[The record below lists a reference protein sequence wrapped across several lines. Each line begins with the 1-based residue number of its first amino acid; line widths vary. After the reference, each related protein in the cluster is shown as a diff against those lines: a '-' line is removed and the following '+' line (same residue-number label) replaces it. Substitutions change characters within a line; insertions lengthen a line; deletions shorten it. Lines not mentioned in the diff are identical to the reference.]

1 MTTETATAWVC
12 PQCKGRGKFY
22 VYFHHDQE
30 TTSNAEFD
38 CPHDAIAAAALT
50 PIAPLIE
57 AARAYRDAIAEIRAL
72 PDWPLEMKA
81 KYMIAV
87 NEADHALHEAART
100 LEGHVEEGKTH
111 GA

>member
-1 MTTETATAWVC
+1 MSAECDKHGIDLYWRE
-12 PQCKGRGKFY
+12 GEY
-22 VYFHHDQE
+22 
-30 TTSNAEFD
+30 NAPGGCYACD
-38 CPHDAIAAAALT
+38 LDRARS
-50 PIAPLIE
+50 LIE
-57 AARAYRDAIAEIRAL
+57 AARAYRDAITEIRAL